1 MASSTMASSTKKI
14 KPVHVMWGKN
24 SIISERCVWVTD
36 GYRKVCMTYK
46 YIPHT
51 GYLCYAACI
60 YRSKTKE
67 WTTYN
72 MGECESTTTRRF
84 DLRPVKTFVNKYI
97 DYCSLISTIR
107 HLMCH
112 KFGCKG
118 VRVSKKSIT
127 TSLVDYNYSSSSS
140 SSISSSS
147 NEYLS
152 ESEESIQDS
161 IEGYMNT
168 LDMSIYNKILVDD
181 IQKNKTHLPTFYS
194 KYFHSD
200 NYEKYEKYGYHR
212 LIYIAFKG
220 DPITGD
226 LLYAGCIN
234 HDFEPYTDFTQE
246 KAKVDDSNHYNTA
259 HKRLE
264 IKPIYLNIP
273 TEFRYQLYE
282 DTSHHEDIT
291 HIIVS
296 NIFDRKKG
304 RLQIKQH

>member
-1 MASSTMASSTKKI
+1 
-14 KPVHVMWGKN
+14 
-24 SIISERCVWVTD
+24 
-36 GYRKVCMTYK
+36 MTYQ

-67 WTTYN
+67 WTKYY

-84 DLRPVKTFVNKYI
+84 DIRPVKTFINKYI

-112 KFGCKG
+112 QFGCKG
-118 VRVSKKSIT
+118 VRTSKKSIT
-127 TSLVDYNYSSSSS
+127 VEDTVESS

-147 NEYLS
+147 NDYFT
-152 ESEESIQDS
+152 ESEGSIQDT

-168 LDMSIYNKILVDD
+168 LDMSKYNKIMVDD
-181 IQKNKTHLPTFYS
+181 IQKNKTHLPIFYS

-212 LIYIAFKG
+212 IIYITFKG

-226 LLYAGCIN
+226 LLYAACIN
-234 HDFEPYTDFTQE
+234 HDFVPYTDSTLE
-246 KAKVDDSNHYNTA
+246 KGMVDDTNHYITA
-259 HKRLE
+259 SKRLE
-264 IKPIYLNIP
+264 KRPIYLNIP
-273 TEFRYQLYE
+273 TEFRYQLYGY
-282 DTSHHEDIT
+282 TPHHEDIT

-304 RLQIKQH
+304 RLQIKQD

>member
-1 MASSTMASSTKKI
+1 
-14 KPVHVMWGKN
+14 
-24 SIISERCVWVTD
+24 
-36 GYRKVCMTYK
+36 
-46 YIPHT
+46 
-51 GYLCYAACI
+51 
-60 YRSKTKE
+60 
-67 WTTYN
+67 
-72 MGECESTTTRRF
+72 
-84 DLRPVKTFVNKYI
+84 
-97 DYCSLISTIR
+97 
-107 HLMCH
+107 MCH

-118 VRVSKKSIT
+118 VRTSKKSNTIDNVN
-127 TSLVDYNYSSSSS
+127 TSYSSSSS
-140 SSISSSS
+140 SSS
-147 NEYLS
+147 NEYLT
-152 ESEESIQDS
+152 ESEGSIQDT
-161 IEGYMNT
+161 IEKYMST
-168 LDMSIYNKILVDD
+168 LDMSKYNKMFVDD